1 MLKSPLMAGPLQEP
15 EYQNSRDLVDL
26 GSFIFTYTSFN
37 GIEIAVLTLRTMA
50 LVQRTTADALLGKLA
65 SLSFLRLHGYCY
77 QFCLAASFSHGY
89 FAPHCLV
96 ISSTTT
102 SNTQEQ
108 LQR

>member
-1 MLKSPLMAGPLQEP
+1 MAGPLQSL
-15 EYQNSRDLVDL
+15 NIKIATILSIL

-37 GIEIAVLTLRTMA
+37 GIEIAVLTSRTMA

-96 ISSTTT
+96 FQAPPPAIHKNNFKDNHST
-102 SNTQEQ
+102 
-108 LQR
+108 

>member
-77 QFCLAASFSHGY
+77 QFCLAAFLCFIRY
-89 FAPHCLV
+89 FAPHCLY
-96 ISSTTT
+96 SSITT